1 MRATT
6 VRIGEALLA
15 FLTPRYDP
23 FAVAVS
29 ILIAGFAS
37 YVAFDL
43 ARRVRTDDRRLAAT
57 WWICGS
63 IAMGTGIWAMHF
75 VGMLAFSLPIALGYD
90 RGLILVSWLVG
101 VAVSGVA
108 LRVGGRGEMSWR
120 RIAVGAP
127 LMAAGVCA
135 MHYLGMAALVMTPGI
150 AWNPLLVASSAVI
163 ALVASAAALLLFAWT
178 RRLSGRR
185 GVHGQLLAAL
195 VMGLAI
201 SGMHYTGM
209 AAADFAVGSVCLS
222 AGSLAGDSLGA
233 LVAGVSVS
241 LLALTLVSSIFDAR
255 GRSEERLAELARSLG
270 VANSKLQDVNETL
283 KKQAFADPLT
293 GLPNR
298 VLFEDR
304 LLHAVRRSERAEER
318 ISERKQPRLAVLFI
332 DLDGFKPVNDSFGH
346 AAGDA
351 VLKEA
356 ALRLRGAARDTD
368 TVARVGGDE
377 FVLLMEGVGSIAD
390 CVTLA
395 RRLVDA
401 LAQPF
406 AIPDRQVEISAS
418 IGIVVYPDQGHR
430 DKLMANADAAMY
442 AAKRAGGGTYAV
454 FEQHMDVG
462 AFEQLSLQNDLRHAI
477 ELGELQLFYQPK
489 VDGRLGQIRGV
500 EALLRWNHAERGT
513 VGPAVFIPIAER
525 FGLIGSIGRW
535 VIDEACRQMA
545 EWADD
550 GVRMRVAINLSV
562 YQLREDDLV
571 QRIEAALARHGIDP
585 SQLLCE
591 ITESVAMEDIKATQ
605 RAFEGLERIGV
616 YLSIDDF
623 GTGYSS
629 LSYLRQLP
637 ARQLKIDRSFVND
650 LATSADARAVVDAV
664 VRLAHALGL
673 KVVAEG
679 VETSEQRDIL
689 VSLGC
694 DELQGFYFA
703 RPMPAETLL
712 AWTNGSKPV
721 GSADFSHSI
730 IHETL

>member
-1 MRATT
+1 
-6 VRIGEALLA
+6 LA

-23 FAVAVS
+23 FVVAVS

-37 YVAFDL
+37 YVALDL
-43 ARRVRTDDRRLAAT
+43 AKRVRTPQRRVAAA
-57 WWICGS
+57 WWVGGS
-63 IAMGTGIWAMHF
+63 LAMGTGIWAMHF

-90 RGLILVSWLVG
+90 AGLTVVSWLAG
-101 VAVSGVA
+101 AAVSGVA
-108 LRVGGRGEMSWR
+108 LYVAGRGPMTWQR
-120 RIAVGAP
+120 VAVGAP
-127 LMAAGVCA
+127 LMAAGICA
-135 MHYLGMAALVMTPGI
+135 MHYLGMTALVMSPGI
-150 AWNPLLVASSAVI
+150 VWHPLLVAASAVI
-163 ALVASAAALLLFAWT
+163 ALVASAVALPLFAWT
-178 RRLSGRR
+178 RHLSERR
-185 GVHGQLLAAL
+185 GVYGQLLAAL

-209 AAADFAVGSVCLS
+209 AAADFPTGSVCLS
-222 AGSLAGDSLGA
+222 ADSLAGDSLGE
-233 LVAGVSVS
+233 LVTAAAVS
-241 LLALTLVSSIFDAR
+241 LLALTLVTSIIDAR
-255 GRSEERLAELARSLG
+255 MRAAALAQSLSI
-270 VANSKLQDVNETL
+270 ANSKLHRINEEL
-283 KKQAFADPLT
+283 KNQAFVDPLT

-298 VLFEDR
+298 MLFEDR
-304 LLHAVRRSERAEER
+304 LRHAVRRSERAEER
-318 ISERKQPRLAVLFI
+318 ISERRQQRLAVLFI

-346 AAGDA
+346 AVGDA
-351 VLKEA
+351 VLKETA
-356 ALRLRGAARDTD
+356 RRLRSTARDTD
-368 TVARVGGDE
+368 TAARVGGDE
-377 FVLLMEGVGSIAD
+377 FVLLMEEVTSVAD

-406 AIPDRQVEISAS
+406 AIPDRRIEISCS

-454 FEQHMDVG
+454 FESHMDAG
-462 AFEQLSLQNDLRHAI
+462 ASDQLSLQNDLRHAI
-477 ELGELQLFYQPK
+477 ELGQLQLFYQPK

-500 EALLRWNHAERGT
+500 EALLRWNHAERGMIS
-513 VGPAVFIPIAER
+513 PAVFIPIAER

-535 VIDEACRQMA
+535 VIDEACRQMG

-679 VETSEQRDIL
+679 VETAEQRDIL
-689 VSLGC
+689 IALNC

-703 RPMPAETLL
+703 RPMPANTLL
-712 AWTNGSKPV
+712 AWTTGNKPI
-721 GSADFSHSI
+721 GAADFSHSI

>member
-1 MRATT
+1 
-6 VRIGEALLA
+6 LA

-23 FAVAVS
+23 FVVAVS

-37 YVAFDL
+37 YVALDL
-43 ARRVRTDDRRLAAT
+43 VERVRTHDRHVAFA
-57 WWICGS
+57 WWMGGS
-63 IAMGTGIWAMHF
+63 LAMGTGIWSMHF
-75 VGMLAFSLPIALGYD
+75 VGMLAFSLPIELGYD
-90 RGLILVSWLVG
+90 KGLLLASWLAG
-101 VAVSGVA
+101 AAVSGVA
-108 LRVGGRGEMSWR
+108 LYVAGRGTMTWR
-120 RIAVGAP
+120 RAAVGAP
-127 LMAAGVCA
+127 LMAAGICA
-135 MHYLGMAALVMTPGI
+135 MHYLGMAALVMRPGI
-150 AWNPLLVASSAVI
+150 VWDPVLVAGSGAV
-163 ALVASAAALLLFAWT
+163 ALAASALAMALFAWT
-178 RRLSGRR
+178 RGLGERH
-185 GVHGQLLAAL
+185 GVYGQLIAAL

-209 AAADFAVGSVCLS
+209 AAAAFPAGSVCLS
-222 AGSLAGDSLGA
+222 AGSLAADSLGA
-233 LVAGVSVS
+233 LVAVASAS
-241 LLALTLVSSIFDAR
+241 LLALALAASIFDAR
-255 GRSEERLAELARSLG
+255 LQSRSAVLATSLSIANAQLQSANEE
-270 VANSKLQDVNETL
+270 L
-283 KKQAFADPLT
+283 KKQAFVDPLT

-304 LLHAVRRSERAEER
+304 LQHAVRRSERAEEQ
-318 ISERKQPRLAVLFI
+318 ISDRKQPRLAVLFV

-346 AAGDA
+346 AVGDV
-351 VLKEA
+351 VLQEA
-356 ALRLRGAARDTD
+356 ARRLRSTARDSD

-377 FVLLMEGVGSIAD
+377 FVLLMEVVSSVAD

-395 RRLVDA
+395 RRLVEV
-401 LAQPF
+401 LTQPF
-406 AIPDRQVEISAS
+406 AIADRRVEISCS

-454 FEQHMDVG
+454 FESHMDAG
-462 AFEQLSLQNDLRHAI
+462 ASEQLSLQNDLRHAI
-477 ELGELQLFYQPK
+477 ALGQLQLFYQPK
-489 VDGRLGQIRGV
+489 VDGRTGRIRGV
-500 EALLRWNHAERGT
+500 EALLRWNHPERGMIS
-513 VGPAVFIPIAER
+513 PAVFIPIAER

-571 QRIEAALARHGIDP
+571 QRIEAALSRNAIDP

-605 RAFEGLERIGV
+605 RAFEGLARIGV

-637 ARQLKIDRSFVND
+637 ARQLKIDRSFIND

-679 VETSEQRDIL
+679 VETAEQRDIL
-689 VSLGC
+689 IALGC

-703 RPMPAETLL
+703 RPMPAATLL

-721 GSADFSHSI
+721 GAADFSHSI

>member
-1 MRATT
+1 
-6 VRIGEALLA
+6 LA

-23 FAVAVS
+23 FVVAVS
-29 ILIAGFAS
+29 ILIAAFAS
-37 YVAFDL
+37 YVALDL
-43 ARRVRTDDRRLAAT
+43 AKRVRTHDRHVALA
-57 WWICGS
+57 WWLCGS
-63 IAMGTGIWAMHF
+63 LAMGTGIWAMHF
-75 VGMLAFSLPIALGYD
+75 VGMLAFSLPIPLGYD
-90 RGLILVSWLVG
+90 KGLTLVSWLAG
-101 VAVSGVA
+101 AAVSGVA
-108 LRVGGRGEMSWR
+108 LCVAGRGTMTWR
-120 RIAVGAP
+120 RVAVGAP
-127 LMAAGVCA
+127 LMAAGICA

-150 AWNPLLVASSAVI
+150 VWNPVLVAGSAAIALGASAV
-163 ALVASAAALLLFAWT
+163 ALPLFAWT
-178 RRLSGRR
+178 RQLSERR
-185 GVHGQLLAAL
+185 GVFGQLLAAL
-195 VMGLAI
+195 LMGLAI

-209 AAADFAVGSVCLS
+209 AAADFPAGSVCLS
-222 AGSLAGDSLGA
+222 AGSLADDSLGQ
-233 LVAGVSVS
+233 LVAVVSAS
-241 LLALTLVSSIFDAR
+241 LLALTLAMSIFDAR
-255 GRSEERLAELARSLG
+255 LQSRSAVLAQSLSI
-270 VANSKLQDVNETL
+270 ANTKLQSANEEL
-283 KKQAFADPLT
+283 RRQAFVDPLT

-318 ISERKQPRLAVLFI
+318 ISEGKQPRLAVLFI

-351 VLKEA
+351 VLREA
-356 ALRLRGAARDTD
+356 ALRLRRTARDSD

-377 FVLLMEGVGSIAD
+377 FVMLMEEVGSLAD

-401 LAQPF
+401 LALPF
-406 AIPDRQVEISAS
+406 ATSDRKVEITGS

-442 AAKRAGGGTYAV
+442 AAKRSGGGTYAV
-454 FEQHMDVG
+454 FESHMDAG
-462 AFEQLSLQNDLRHAI
+462 ASEQLSLQNDLRHAI
-477 ELGELQLFYQPK
+477 ELGQLQLYYQPK

-500 EALLRWNHAERGT
+500 EALLRWNHAERGMIS
-513 VGPAVFIPIAER
+513 PAVFIPIAER

-550 GVRMRVAINLSV
+550 SVRMRVAINLSV

-650 LATSADARAVVDAV
+650 LALSADARAVVDAV

-689 VSLGC
+689 IALGC

-703 RPMPAETLL
+703 RPMPAQTLL

-730 IHETL
+730 IHESL

>member
-1 MRATT
+1 
-6 VRIGEALLA
+6 LA

-23 FAVAVS
+23 FVVAVS

-43 ARRVRTDDRRLAAT
+43 AKRVRTHDRYVAAA
-57 WWICGS
+57 WWLGGS
-63 IAMGTGIWAMHF
+63 LAMGTGVWAMHF
-75 VGMLAFSLPIALGYD
+75 VGMLAFSLPISLGYD
-90 RGLILVSWLVG
+90 KGLTFVSWLAG
-101 VAVSGVA
+101 AAVSGIALCVAGRGTMTWRRVA
-108 LRVGGRGEMSWR
+108 L
-120 RIAVGAP
+120 GAP
-127 LMAAGVCA
+127 LMAAGICA
-135 MHYLGMAALVMTPGI
+135 MHYIGMAALVMTPGI
-150 AWNPLLVASSAVI
+150 VWNPLLVAGSAAIALAASAV
-163 ALVASAAALLLFAWT
+163 ALPLFAWT
-178 RRLSGRR
+178 HRLSERR
-185 GVHGQLLAAL
+185 GVFGQLIAAL

-201 SGMHYTGM
+201 SGMHYAGM
-209 AAADFAVGSVCLS
+209 AAAHFPQDSVCLS

-233 LVAGVSVS
+233 LVAVASAS
-241 LLALTLVSSIFDAR
+241 LLALTLVTSIFDAR
-255 GRSEERLAELARSLG
+255 LQTRSSVLAKSLSI
-270 VANSKLQDVNETL
+270 ANSRLQSANEEL
-283 KKQAFADPLT
+283 KKQAFVDPLT

-318 ISERKQPRLAVLFI
+318 ISERRQSRLAVLFV

-351 VLKEA
+351 VLREA
-356 ALRLRGAARDTD
+356 ALRLRSTARDSD

-377 FVLLMEGVGSIAD
+377 FVLLMEEVGSVAD
-390 CVTLA
+390 GVTLA

-401 LAQPF
+401 ISRPF
-406 AIPDRQVEISAS
+406 TLPDRQIEISCS
-418 IGIVVYPDQGHR
+418 VGIVVYPDQGHR

-454 FEQHMDVG
+454 FESHMDVG
-462 AFEQLSLQNDLRHAI
+462 ASEQLGLQNDLRHAI
-477 ELGELQLFYQPK
+477 ELNQLRLFYQPK
-489 VDGRLGQIRGV
+489 VDGRLGRIRGV
-500 EALLRWNHAERGT
+500 EALLRWNHPDRGM
-513 VGPAVFIPIAER
+513 VSPSVFIPVAER
-525 FGLIGSIGRW
+525 FGLIGNIGRW

-562 YQLREDDLV
+562 YQLREEDLV
-571 QRIEAALARHGIDP
+571 QRIEAALARHAIDP

-679 VETSEQRDIL
+679 VETGEQRDIL
-689 VSLGC
+689 IALGC

-703 RPMPAETLL
+703 RPMPADTLL
-712 AWTNGSKPV
+712 AWASGEEKPA
-721 GSADFSHSI
+721 GAADFSPSI
-730 IHETL
+730 IQDSL